1 MGVHGKLGWLC
12 VGCCTGKLKWRLLL
26 NGRGGR
32 LAAPN
37 YEGWSC
43 PYGQSRFGAIS
54 EVWEEEQE
62 EWTVGGGVKKI
73 RKFDLKENFGQQGEE
88 E

>member
-12 VGCCTGKLKWRLLL
+12 VGCCMGKLEWRLLL

-32 LAAPN
+32 LATSN

-43 PYGQSRFGAIS
+43 PHGQSRFGTVT
-54 EVWEEEQE
+54 EVCGRILDNRRRKRVESQIKRILAEKM
-62 EWTVGGGVKKI
+62 GGL
-73 RKFDLKENFGQQGEE
+73 FC
-88 E
+88 

>member
-12 VGCCTGKLKWRLLL
+12 VGCCMGKLRWRLLL
-26 NGRGGR
+26 NGRGGQ

-43 PYGQSRFGAIS
+43 PYGQSRFGAVT
-54 EVWEEEQE
+54 EVWGEEQE
-62 EWTVGGGVKKI
+62 EWTVGGWEKEKGSALEI
-73 RKFDLKENFGQQGEE
+73 RVEI
-88 E
+88 